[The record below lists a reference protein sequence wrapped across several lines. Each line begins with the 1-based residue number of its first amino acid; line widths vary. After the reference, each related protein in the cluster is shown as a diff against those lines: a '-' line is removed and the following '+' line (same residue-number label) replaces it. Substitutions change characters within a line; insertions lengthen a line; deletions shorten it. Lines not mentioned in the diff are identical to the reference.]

1 MDKHIRST
9 PVTYNFTILAHRDVV
24 YCYRQD
30 DNDDDNDA
38 SDGTSMMLVMRSGSL
53 ASKSSTWS
61 ERTWSTWAATR
72 EDSLSFIYTYRD
84 TFHIWPVHLKF
95 APL

>member
-53 ASKSSTWS
+53 ASKSST
-61 ERTWSTWAATR
+61 
-72 EDSLSFIYTYRD
+72 
-84 TFHIWPVHLKF
+84 
-95 APL
+95 